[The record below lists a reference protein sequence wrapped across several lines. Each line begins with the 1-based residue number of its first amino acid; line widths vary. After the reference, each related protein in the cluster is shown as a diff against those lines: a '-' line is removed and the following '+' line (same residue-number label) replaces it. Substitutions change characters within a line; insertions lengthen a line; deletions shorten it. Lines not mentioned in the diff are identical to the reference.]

1 MAIGSCS
8 TDIAWW
14 SLEKN
19 IPCKIFK
26 NISPLSVQRN
36 LLPAVLFALPIP
48 SWLRIVDMKPNSKSS
63 SQVVELTPQRSFEKF
78 AEDKREWRTNRDGRV
93 DAGHI
98 FPPQQL
104 RSDKCCQF
112 AVWGQASWGELHKRY
127 RALCAPSQLDAGHFP
142 SCRARWNNPL
152 LVDRLSLKWQNSFW
166 WPGHSAT

>member
-63 SQVVELTPQRSFEKF
+63 SQVVELTPQIIQRLNVKKSKKF
-78 AEDKREWRTNRDGRV
+78 WKVCWGQERMENKQRRQSWRRAHLSSSTTQKWQMLPICSLRPG
-93 DAGHI
+93 
-98 FPPQQL
+98 QL
-104 RSDKCCQF
+104 RRTAQKIP
-112 AVWGQASWGELHKRY
+112 GT
-127 RALCAPSQLDAGHFP
+127 LCAFTIGRGAFSKL
-142 SCRARWNNPL
+142 
-152 LVDRLSLKWQNSFW
+152 
-166 WPGHSAT
+166 